1 MPEGPDAVVSGWD
14 YNLGRSGLRVELV
27 AEAPTHWVVRHVFES
42 SSAAGRVEVGDH
54 IVGVAG
60 GRFAKPHCNGYGMDV
75 FGPQGPLLDLANALE
90 ARQSKVGEGRLELLL
105 ERNGRPLSV
114 TLAIGTRDG
123 EFAPSYPAE
132 CRKSERVLAELLEYL
147 LAAQRDDGSFGDSVV
162 DTFASLALL
171 TSGERKHLAAVERS
185 ARHHAHTTKAV
196 DQDSLINW
204 RYMTAAIVLSEY
216 HARTRES
223 WVVRELEE
231 CATSSCRRSTCR
243 SRR

>member
-1 MPEGPDAVVSGWD
+1 M
-14 YNLGRSGLRVELV
+14 
-27 AEAPTHWVVRHVFES
+27 
-42 SSAAGRVEVGDH
+42 
-54 IVGVAG
+54 
-60 GRFAKPHCNGYGMDV
+60 
-75 FGPQGPLLDLANALE
+75 
-90 ARQSKVGEGRLELLL
+90 
-105 ERNGRPLSV
+105 
-114 TLAIGTRDG
+114 TLAIGTRDK
-123 EFAPSYPAE
+123 EFAPSYPAA
-132 CRKSERVLAELLEYL
+132 CRKSERILAELLEYL

-171 TSGERKHLAAVERS
+171 ASGERKHLAAVERS